1 MALLHIEHI
10 GIAVKNL
17 DEATH
22 RYQQLLGV
30 APYRRED
37 VPSEGVTT
45 VFFKVGENK
54 IELLGA
60 ISEHSPVAQFLAKR
74 GEGIH
79 HIAYRTDDIR
89 KEMQRLKQE
98 GFRVLSEEPKEGAEN
113 MWVCF
118 IHPKDA
124 QGVLTELC
132 QPKS

>member
-10 GIAVKNL
+10 GIAVRDL

-30 APYRRED
+30 APYRREE
-37 VPSEGVTT
+37 VPSEGVKT

-60 ISEHSPVAQFLAKR
+60 FNELSPVAQFLSKK

-89 KEMQRLKQE
+89 KEMQRMKEE
-98 GFRVLSEEPKEGAEN
+98 GFKVLSDEPKEGAEG

-118 IHPKDA
+118 VHPKDA
-124 QGVLTELC
+124 HGVLTELC
-132 QPKS
+132 QPKI